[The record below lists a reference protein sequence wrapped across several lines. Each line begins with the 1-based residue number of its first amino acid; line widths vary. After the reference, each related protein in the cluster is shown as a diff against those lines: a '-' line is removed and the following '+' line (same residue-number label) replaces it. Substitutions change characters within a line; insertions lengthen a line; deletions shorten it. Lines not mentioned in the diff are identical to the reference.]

1 MKNYLFKQAKKSVSL
16 LMAVLMLMTCW
27 VWVAPEKAEAG
38 APTNY
43 DVTISYYVGNAAN
56 RFNVNITHAANNGTG
71 STTSTGEMSM
81 GPGTNS
87 GNNGKT
93 MSSTFSVSGFPTQIY
108 VEAETDWFNDTEVQ
122 VKSISINGKT
132 VLEGTWTL
140 NPGWGG
146 NHNRTFVPSSD
157 GLSGTASGKAE
168 GKWEWTKPKLNAAT
182 ATLSPASHTLAKI
195 NSGINSTS
203 TISLSGFVDD
213 YGVNWTGAVTST
225 FTLRVDDGVTP
236 GQNATIT
243 GSGNSRTITIKPW
256 FQTLYPGKQNAK
268 LYVDWNINNNT
279 KSGTET
285 IDITFPTYKATFDAN
300 GGKIGNDDTEA
311 KDKIVLEGEK
321 MNIGSIIGKAPAY
334 ATKDGFT
341 FKGFYSTKNADA
353 TGLTASFSGTEFED
367 GVTKVDAN
375 GDKTWY
381 AAWQALPITATF
393 VTADNQLI
401 GTVEG
406 RYNNYLTASNM
417 YNGDTGLN
425 AAVEAAYTGS
435 TVNFNSDHEPVYTD
449 GSITYTFAGWKII
462 EAYDESVVDGN
473 EDTVLKGDVTFQAVY
488 TKADAAKYSVKFYDG
503 NGNVI
508 NDASNKSD
516 YNYRD
521 DVILPS
527 TEPSKAQDDKY
538 RYEFIGWA
546 KNIGKNFYAV
556 DEYDCDEN
564 GAKIVYTH
572 KDGAEFIVKGDA
584 SYVPV
589 FRMIPREY
597 SVTFNYTV
605 DGGAT
610 ESMTVDGYHWLDGV
624 TMPEEI
630 KNNYTK
636 DGFRYYIDGW
646 NVGSDATKKQLDEIS
661 VNGNLTLT
669 ATYGAGEPA
678 EYTIN
683 FFDKDGN
690 LLNADS
696 NIFTHNSA
704 VTAPEV
710 DQTID
715 TEDSLYTFVAF
726 KDKNGN
732 LYSQTATGDADYYAE
747 YTKKDYADIHYYNYD
762 GTLLYELDGK
772 ENAKFVGDIIPEYSN
787 MVGGENVLP
796 SKAED
801 NVGTYNFTGWKDGNG
816 NVVVPGTDE
825 FTGDTYLYAQFE
837 TVYKEYTVKF
847 INEGEIVSEETYH
860 YGEPIVI
867 PEEEPTK
874 DADETYSYDFKA
886 WDPDVSE
893 VCYGDAEYTATYR
906 SYYNYYKVTWLT
918 NDKTVSTAVNYTY
931 NKKINK
937 PGHINPIGLGEA
949 GDGYEWV
956 IKDWIQCDANGN
968 PVDANGVIV
977 EEATAATF
985 VNGQRMPAKDIYF
998 YPTYEKKASVYEVY
1012 FYDSNEE
1019 DTKKLLGMELIPYG
1033 EAIAPYGENYK
1044 SGAAKAA
1051 DDTHHYEFNKWI
1063 AAVNGSDAI
1072 IVDESIAEPKGDN
1085 NENVIIVYA
1094 DHIKEEHNKVL
1105 YEVVKAP
1112 TCTETGI
1119 GNYKCDTDACNM
1131 IDYNVILDVIPDE
1144 GKPTGQVYIGTSKW
1158 TEQEYADKTI
1168 NYDDEIYAGP
1178 STNIIVNAKDTGTR
1192 SKPWNLE
1199 AAINRGVGRIDY
1211 YVSEEAVADPS
1222 GIQTW
1227 TNAYSYDTV
1236 KAEVLK
1242 EVLLSKGMDDDDY
1255 FDLTF
1260 TDNTKKLAID
1270 AEVDA
1275 ILATYNAN
1283 ATGVLENL
1291 NLINGKEYIIYLRVS
1306 DREVNG
1312 QSNVIYFST
1321 GKFHYGTTAATVDV
1335 AGEGFG
1341 TKFCA
1346 KATITVTDDT
1356 ADFTVTIDGEEVELT
1371 GGKYT
1376 TDKAGVHIV
1385 EVIDK
1390 NGNKTVKTFEIK
1402 GSHTFRNYT
1411 IAPTCDKAGSRYD
1424 LCTLCGVKA
1433 RKVPLPA
1440 TGHNFT
1446 TFTEKAPNCVDD
1458 GSRTYTCANGC
1469 GETLVIKWN
1478 SSADDLAKAKK
1489 LKEGTEG
1496 EWISITAEDV
1506 KHLKATGSHTYAKVP
1521 NEDGSDSTEDAWVID
1536 KAATCVAD
1544 GSKHKDCTICGD
1556 RTTEAIPKD
1565 EVNGHKYYRAKTA
1578 QEPTCTEQGWKN
1590 ATCKYCAYVKE
1601 QVEMIPALGH
1611 TEGEYKVIKEA
1622 DCTNAGEKV
1631 LTCAVCDID
1640 IGEADDDGNYNLD
1653 NPVTVEIAALG
1664 HKLVFSHVV
1673 EPTTDENGNPV
1684 QGYSLYVCAR
1694 NCGHTE
1700 KKDYFDKIEEYTLT
1714 FMNGDEPVKT
1724 MVVQQGNTVTAD
1736 MFDAVPEK
1744 AADATY
1750 KYSFRAWATKNADG
1764 TFTDV
1769 AYPIEAKAD
1778 ATYYAQFDSK
1788 YINYTITYMK
1798 EDGVTQYKKV
1808 GYLHNGEAVELA
1820 DGPAKS
1826 ADVMNSYKF
1835 AGWVLGDKTYTDTY
1849 TIEGKDVTFVASYTE
1864 VKKQYAVTYAYTK
1877 SDILETFLVDAGTP
1891 ARDCY
1896 KIPVKAV
1903 DSKYHYE
1910 FAGWNKAAQLLN
1922 VESNI
1927 YTTPNFKGIEH
1938 DFETIVKTDATCTT
1952 DRVETKKCKDC
1963 AYSYDVTVPNTAHG
1977 HNFSDP
1983 VYNEETGKSTV
1994 TCQIC
1999 GHSEE
2004 DASKYTVNFYADIN
2018 KDPIKTISYISWGT
2032 KIDAIRLPA
2041 DPVKDA
2047 TTETEYTFK
2056 GWALKSAPATVVEVT
2071 EVEIK
2076 KDTDFV
2082 AVFEAKTRTYTV
2094 IFAYDAYNIIE
2105 THKYVPAGS
2114 DVTYAGNTPVKAYDE
2129 VAHYAF
2135 SNWSGLEKGDNT
2147 IENVQGDV
2155 YVTAKFDKI
2164 GHTYTPEKIDEATC
2178 QHGEGTKY
2186 TCECGHFYT
2195 VSGKPLPHN
2204 YEKTENFRAP
2214 TATQDGF
2221 QEYKCTACGDTYEET
2236 LKFIDNTITI
2246 TVTVKHN
2253 GTPESGIRV
2262 EIQPKGG
2269 NTPVV
2274 ATTNANGVA
2283 VFKVDK
2289 DSAYSCWVTVNGQ
2302 KKEITLE
2309 NAGNGDLQGNYNYTD
2324 RADCTCACHRDNVWG
2339 AIFRFFHK
2347 IIKLFTGEFKCCGNP
2362 DPMYG

>member
-1 MKNYLFKQAKKSVSL
+1 MKNQLKKSFSL
-16 LMAVLMLMTCW
+16 FLAVLMLMSCW
-27 VWVAPEKAEAG
+27 VWVAPEEAKAGTVTQYYMKITTNVTDTGNEDGSTITINYKDTNGTGDTGTFTQSYGQQAWDGPVTVYEGPIDGWPTSFSWKFDLGGGRTENHRDITVWIGGTAETCTHQIAYDDGYNFVNDLTGTDYLNCTMSITGTPPKFSEVTSVEAINAGSINKLANG
-38 APTNY
+38 AAVSKTAAITGGKDQYGVVWAASLPTSGFSYALKNAEGGA
-43 DVTISYYVGNAAN
+43 ISSTYASVS
-56 RFNVNITHAANNGTG
+56 GTG
-71 STTSTGEMSM
+71 ST
-81 GPGTNS
+81 
-87 GNNGKT
+87 
-93 MSSTFSVSGFPTQIY
+93 
-108 VEAETDWFNDTEVQ
+108 A
-122 VKSISINGKT
+122 T
-132 VLEGTWTL
+132 V
-140 NPGWGG
+140 
-146 NHNRTFVPSSD
+146 
-157 GLSGTASGKAE
+157 
-168 GKWEWTKPKLNAAT
+168 KLNDDLQKLFPNTANGTIYLHATYNGTT
-182 ATLSPASHTLAKI
+182 ATSNVKFDNPEYTM
-195 NSGINSTS
+195 
-203 TISLSGFVDD
+203 
-213 YGVNWTGAVTST
+213 
-225 FTLRVDDGVTP
+225 
-236 GQNATIT
+236 
-243 GSGNSRTITIKPW
+243 
-256 FQTLYPGKQNAK
+256 
-268 LYVDWNINNNT
+268 
-279 KSGTET
+279 
-285 IDITFPTYKATFDAN
+285 TFDAN
-300 GGKIGNDDTEA
+300 GGKIGADDSTA
-311 KDKIVLEGEK
+311 ADTVTVGGTDSK
-321 MNIGSIIGKAPAY
+321 MYYDSVIGKSPAY
-334 ATKDGFT
+334 RVKAGKE
-341 FKGFYSTKNADA
+341 FKGFYSSKNTDA
-353 TGLTASFSGTEFED
+353 TGLTASFSGTEFKD
-367 GVTKVDAN
+367 GETKVDAN

-381 AAWQALPITATF
+381 AAWQSKPITATF

-401 GTVEG
+401 GTLEG
-406 RYNNYLTASNM
+406 RYDNNLEATNM
-417 YNGDTGLN
+417 YNGLSGIN
-425 AAVEAAYTGS
+425 AALKAAYDANGGKGVTWNG
-435 TVNFNSDHEPVYTD
+435 NDPVYTD
-449 GSITYTFAGWKII
+449 GASTYTFSHWRII
-462 EAYDESVVDGN
+462 EAYNDSVVDG
-473 EDTVLKGDVTFQAVY
+473 DTATNLQGDVRFQAVY

-516 YNYRD
+516 YSFRD

-527 TEPSKAQDDKY
+527 TEPTKAQDDRY
-538 RYEFIGWA
+538 DYEFIGWA
-546 KNIGKNFYAV
+546 KNIGANFYAV
-556 DEYDCDEN
+556 DDEN
-564 GAKIVYTH
+564 KNA
-572 KDGAEFIVKGDA
+572 DGAVISYTEKEAAEFTVRGDA

-610 ESMTVDGYHWLDGV
+610 ESITVDGYHWLDGV
-624 TMPEEI
+624 TMPESI
-630 KNNYTK
+630 KDNYTQ
-636 DGFRYYIDGW
+636 GGYRYYIDGW
-646 NVGSDATKKQLDEIS
+646 KVGSDATKKQLDEVS

-678 EYTIN
+678 KYTIN

-710 DQTID
+710 EQTIG

-732 LYSQTATGDADYYAE
+732 TYSQTATGDADYYAE

-772 ENAKFVGDIIPEYSN
+772 ENTNFVGDIIPEYSN
-787 MVGGENVLP
+787 VVDGVNVLP

-816 NVVVPGTDE
+816 NDVEPGIDN

-837 TVYKEYTVKF
+837 TVYKDYTVKF
-847 INEGEIVSEETYH
+847 INEGEIYSEKKYH
-860 YGEPIVI
+860 YGDPIVI
-867 PEEEPTK
+867 PENDPTK
-874 DADETYSYDFKA
+874 AADETYSYDFKA

-906 SYYNYYKVTWLT
+906 SYYNYYKVTWLK
-918 NDKTVSTAVNYTY
+918 NDKSVSTAVNYTY

-956 IKDWIQCDANGN
+956 IKDWIQCDADGK

-985 VNGQRMPAKDIYF
+985 VNGQRMPAEDIYF
-998 YPTYEKKASVYEVY
+998 YPTYEKKASVYEVS
-1012 FYDSNEE
+1012 FYDSADENK
-1019 DTKKLLGMELIPYG
+1019 TLLGKEFIPYG
-1033 EAIAPYGENYK
+1033 EAIASYGENYEA
-1044 SGAAKAA
+1044 GAAKAA
-1051 DDTHHYEFNKWI
+1051 DTTYHYEFAGW
-1063 AAVNGSDAI
+1063 VDATGTE
-1072 IVDESIAEPKGDN
+1072 VETVRAKMDVFATHT
-1085 NENVIIVYA
+1085 A
-1094 DHIKEEHNKVL
+1094 TEHNPVI
-1105 YEVVKAP
+1105 YEVVKNP

-1119 GNYKCDTDACNM
+1119 ANYKCNTDVCN
-1131 IDYNVILDVIPDE
+1131 IIEYDVILDVIPDE
-1144 GKPTGQVYIGTSKW
+1144 GKPTGQVYIDTSKW

-1168 NYDDEIYAGP
+1168 NYDDVIYAGP
-1178 STNIIVNAKDTGTR
+1178 SSNIIVNAKDSGTR
-1192 SKPWNLE
+1192 SMPWNLE
-1199 AAINRGVGRIDY
+1199 GAINRGVGRIDY
-1211 YVSEEAVADPS
+1211 YVSEEVVADPS

-1227 TNAYSYDTV
+1227 TNAYKYEDVRS
-1236 KAEVLK
+1236 EVLS
-1242 EVLLSKGMDDDDY
+1242 EVLLSKGMTEDEYMDIG
-1255 FDLTF
+1255 FNN
-1260 TDNTKKLAID
+1260 NTEKLAID

-1283 ATGVLENL
+1283 ATGILENL
-1291 NLINGKEYIIYLRVS
+1291 NLLDGEEYIIYLRVS

-1346 KATITVTDDT
+1346 GATITVTDDT
-1356 ADFTVTIDGEEVELT
+1356 DDFTVTVDGEKVTLT
-1371 GGKYT
+1371 DGKYT
-1376 TDKAGVHIV
+1376 TNEPGVHVV

-1390 NGNKTVKTFEIK
+1390 NGNKTVKSFEIK
-1402 GSHTFRNYT
+1402 GSHAFRNYT

-1424 LCTLCGVKA
+1424 LCTLCGVKD
-1433 RKVPLPA
+1433 REEDLPA

-1506 KHLKATGSHTYAKVP
+1506 QHLKATGSHTYAKVP

-1590 ATCKYCAYVKE
+1590 ATCKYCGHIDEK
-1601 QVEMIPALGH
+1601 VEMIPALGH
-1611 TEGEYKVIKEA
+1611 TEGEYRTITEA
-1622 DCTNAGEKV
+1622 TCTAKGEKV
-1631 LTCAVCDID
+1631 LTCAVCGID
-1640 IGEADDDGNYNLD
+1640 IGEADKDGNYNIEE
-1653 NPVTVEIAALG
+1653 PVTVEIAALG
-1664 HKLVFSHVV
+1664 HKLVFKQIV
-1673 EPTTDENGNPV
+1673 EATATE
-1684 QGYSLYVCAR
+1684 QGYSLYECAR
-1694 NCGHTE
+1694 GCGYTE

-1714 FMNGDEPVKT
+1714 FMNGDETVKELT
-1724 MVVQQGNTVTAD
+1724 VQQGNTVTAD

-1788 YINYTITYMK
+1788 YVNYTITYMK
-1798 EDGVTQYKKV
+1798 EGGVTQYKKV

-1849 TIEGKDVTFVASYTE
+1849 TIAGADVTLVASYTE
-1864 VKKQYAVTYAYTK
+1864 VKNQYAVTYAYTK
-1877 SDILETFLVDAGTP
+1877 SNILETFLVEAGTA

-1896 KIPVKAV
+1896 LEPTKAA
-1903 DSKYHYE
+1903 DSNYHYE
-1910 FAGWNKAAQLLN
+1910 FAGWNKAAQLLS

-1927 YTTPNFKGIEH
+1927 YTTPNFKSIDH
-1938 DFETIVKTDATCTT
+1938 DFETSVKADETCTT
-1952 DRVETKKCKDC
+1952 DRVETKTCKTC
-1963 AYSYDVTVPNTAHG
+1963 GYSYDITVSNTALG
-1977 HNFSDP
+1977 HKFGDP

-1994 TCQIC
+1994 TCTRENC

-2004 DASKYTVNFYADIN
+2004 DVRKYTVNFYVDID

-2056 GWALKSAPATVVEVT
+2056 GWALTSAPTTVVEVT
-2071 EVEIK
+2071 ALEIK

-2105 THKYVPAGS
+2105 THKDVPAGS
-2114 DVTYAGNTPVKAYDE
+2114 DVAYAGDTPVKAYDE

-2236 LKFIDNTITI
+2236 LKFTDNTITI

-2269 NTPVV
+2269 NTSVV